1 MEVVPWPPWSSD
13 HDPAACEWSGESDE
27 GNHDSRMKPSK
38 MLGLNRLAAFMT
50 RGSAMPVSARAF
62 GSVTFVEELRFEG
75 PKPLRLSMSN
85 GMMSHD
91 VKTSPEIQELYTEVK
106 VKQSCWHSRFLH
118 FLRLTPHAYCLLFD
132 WFHPHHDFFQKLA
145 LLKPMV
151 SWRFFAVYF
160 YFRRWFST
168 KL

>member
-1 MEVVPWPPWSSD
+1 MIQRPWS
-13 HDPAACEWSGESDE
+13 CCLWMEWWERWREPWFSYEAIEDAPSEPPG
-27 GNHDSRMKPSK
+27 SRP
-38 MLGLNRLAAFMT
+38 LWP
-50 RGSAMPVSARAF
+50 AMPVSGRAF

-75 PKPLRLSMSN
+75 PKPLRLSVSN

-132 WFHPHHDFFQKLA
+132 WFHPHHDFFFQKLA